1 MLSSLFLK
9 QSSSLALKT
18 SLRNSTAAINQT
30 TTKVMM
36 GNFSSTSQASAGAGS
51 DIIDFIKK
59 ENESNQVS
67 YDCTGSTVIGCFAV
81 QPVQRHP

>member
-1 MLSSLFLK
+1 
-9 QSSSLALKT
+9 
-18 SLRNSTAAINQT
+18 
-30 TTKVMM
+30 MM

-67 YDCTGSTVIGCFAV
+67 QSYDLTALQYWGGVF
-81 QPVQRHP
+81 